1 MSKNKPKVYVVWAG
15 YQPGIYKTWEAC
27 QKQINGFPDAKYKA
41 FANETLAQKAFSEG
55 YAAYYTSTAESIPI
69 FATGNI
75 TTEKPITE
83 SIAVDAACDMQKRI
97 MEYRG
102 VYTKT
107 RKVIFAQGP
116 FEQATNNIGEFLAIV
131 HALAH
136 CKKHN
141 IQLPI
146 YTDSITALTWVDR
159 KKANTKQEATE
170 INAKVFDLIERAE
183 KWLIENTYTNKLLK
197 WDTQAWGEIP
207 ADYGRK

>member
-1 MSKNKPKVYVVWAG
+1 MSKTKPKVYVVWTG
-15 YQPGIYKTWEAC
+15 YQPGIYKTWQDC
-27 QKQINGFPDAKYKA
+27 QLQINGFPDAKYKG
-41 FANETLAQKAFSEG
+41 FANEMLAQKAFKEG
-55 YAAYYTSTAESIPI
+55 YTAYLTPATEPATVFADKSFAA
-69 FATGNI
+69 G
-75 TTEKPITE
+75 KPIAE
-83 SIAVDAACDMQKRI
+83 SIAVDAACDMSKRI

-102 VYTKT
+102 VYTRT
-107 RKVIFAQGP
+107 GKVIFTQGP

-141 IQLPI
+141 ITLPI
-146 YTDSITALTWVDR
+146 YSDSHTALTWVHR

-183 KWLIENTYTNKLLK
+183 KWLNENPYSNKLLK